1 MQAKGYPTKEP
12 GWGSAEHKRHFLYV
26 VFPNLS
32 YDQKELGKF
41 YLAAEGRAEI
51 KELLAG
57 KDFGLLNVPF
67 KDPKFKLKKGVLIAA
82 ILRGDKTIVPTGDTC
97 ITEGDQVII
106 TTSRKLKIRNLNDI
120 KALS

>member
-1 MQAKGYPTKEP
+1 MRFIRYHDGDLP
-12 GWGSAEHKRHFLYV
+12 
-26 VFPNLS
+26 
-32 YDQKELGKF
+32 QKELGKF

>member
-41 YLAAEGRAEI
+41 I
-51 KELLAG
+51 
-57 KDFGLLNVPF
+57 PF
-67 KDPKFKLKKGVLIAA
+67 EQSNTYIYKKISQICRV
-82 ILRGDKTIVPTGDTC
+82 
-97 ITEGDQVII
+97 
-106 TTSRKLKIRNLNDI
+106 
-120 KALS
+120 